1 MRSASPSRSNLSRHI
16 CGPAKSQGR
25 SPIRVDRG
33 RRPVAYLLLTRS
45 RCGLLAGPSWVERRH
60 SPKATANGEV
70 APIPDLLA
78 LANGRFEPLQTCI
91 VLLVP
96 PTPLTLLASATGGN
110 SLTGAMI
117 QRLMSDH
124 PPIALSRSP
133 NLGATPLEKRTVGP
147 QSATRRVCTGGL
159 CIRQRGVWSSGRCRA
174 TRYSLCPGF

>member
-1 MRSASPSRSNLSRHI
+1 MRSMKPTRSATRSWRAPCVISGSRLMMRSASRSRSNFSRHI

-96 PTPLTLLASATGGN
+96 PTPLGKIDGLNQPLIEQCLHVASAVTQTDGTGQRS
-110 SLTGAMI
+110 SLARMASADFVQTKG
-117 QRLMSDH
+117 LGL
-124 PPIALSRSP
+124 ALCSVR
-133 NLGATPLEKRTVGP
+133 
-147 QSATRRVCTGGL
+147 
-159 CIRQRGVWSSGRCRA
+159 
-174 TRYSLCPGF
+174 